1 MISLYIA
8 QPSWLHRL
16 PAGLKLLVLLVAS
29 LALLPV
35 SNPWALTWG
44 CAVAVG
50 VYASLGR
57 GGVERLIGLRSILL
71 LVLGLGLFQALV
83 MNWHVAW
90 LSVARLIVM
99 IMIADL
105 VSATTP
111 MQDMMRVVRPC
122 LTPLRLFGLNP
133 DRLSLAVALVI
144 RFIPSLLAQWQA
156 QSAAWRARTNK
167 SAGVRLLVPFMSL
180 TMSRTEKIAEALIAR
195 KSSRGN

>member
-57 GGVERLIGLRSILL
+57 AGVERLIGLRSILL

-111 MQDMMRVVRPC
+111 MQDMMRVIRPC
-122 LTPLRLFGLNP
+122 LAPLRLFGLNP

-156 QSAAWRARTNK
+156 QSAAWCARANK